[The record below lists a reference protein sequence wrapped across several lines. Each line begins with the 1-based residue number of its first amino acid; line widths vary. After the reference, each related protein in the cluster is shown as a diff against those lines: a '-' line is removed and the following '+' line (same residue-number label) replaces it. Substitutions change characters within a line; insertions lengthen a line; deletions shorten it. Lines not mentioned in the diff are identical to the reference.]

1 MIWVKRFFYVIGGFI
16 LLLLIALGVVW
27 AITSV
32 RLAKR
37 YDVAARPVTV
47 PTDSAGIARG
57 RHLAVAIGKCSACHG
72 HDFGGQLLGENLIFG
87 RLVASNLT
95 SGQGGRA
102 SFYDDPTLARAIRHG
117 INQDGKPLKVMPSEA
132 FQYLSDDDAGAL
144 VAYIRSLPAVN
155 RELPSTRVGPL
166 ARVLWLVADFPLI
179 PARLVDHQRV
189 PPVSMP
195 EAASAEYG
203 KYLADVGGC
212 TGCHGPGLSGGSMG
226 EDKPASNLTPAGI
239 GTWTEADF
247 VRALREGKR
256 PVGAD
261 IDSIAMPW
269 KLAGQMTD
277 SEIHAVWLFL
287 QSVPPKAFG
296 GR

>member
-16 LLLLIALGVVW
+16 LLLLVALGVVW

-32 RLAKR
+32 RMAKR

-57 RHLAVAIGKCSACHG
+57 RHLAFAIAKCAECHG
-72 HDFGGQLLGENLIFG
+72 QDLGGQLLGDNLIFG

-102 SFYDDPTLARAIRHG
+102 SLYDDAKLARAIRHG
-117 INQDGKPLKVMPSEA
+117 INQDGKPLRVMPSEA

-155 RELPSTRVGPL
+155 RELPSTRIGPM
-166 ARVLWLVADFPLI
+166 ARVLSLVTTFPLI
-179 PARLVDHQRV
+179 PPRVVDHQRV

-195 EAASAEYG
+195 ESASVAYG

-212 TGCHGPGLSGGSMG
+212 TGCHGPGLSGGSVG
-226 EDKPASNLTPAGI
+226 PGKPASNLTPAGI
-239 GTWTEADF
+239 GPWTEADF

-261 IDSIAMPW
+261 IDSISMPW

-287 QSVPPKAFG
+287 KSVPAKEFG
-296 GR
+296 NR

>member
-1 MIWVKRFFYVIGGFI
+1 MIWVKRFFYFIGGII
-16 LLLLIALGVVW
+16 LLLLVALGVVW

-32 RLAKR
+32 RMAKR

-47 PTDSAGIARG
+47 PSDSAGIARG
-57 RHLAVAIGKCSACHG
+57 RHIAFAIGKCTECHG
-72 HDFGGQLLGENLIFG
+72 QDLGGQLLGDNFIFG

-95 SGQGGRA
+95 TGQGGRA
-102 SFYDDPTLARAIRHG
+102 LLYDDPTLARAIRHG

-132 FQYLSDDDAGAL
+132 FQYLSDEDAGAL
-144 VAYIRSLPAVN
+144 VAYIRSIPAVN
-155 RELPSTRVGPL
+155 RELPSTRVGPM
-166 ARVLWLVADFPLI
+166 ARVLWLVTNFPLI
-179 PARLVDHQRV
+179 PARGVDHQRV

-195 EAASAEYG
+195 EAASVEYG
-203 KYLADVGGC
+203 KYLADVGSC

-226 EDKPASNLTPAGI
+226 SDKPASNLTPAGI

-261 IDSIAMPW
+261 IDSLAMPW
-269 KLAGQMTD
+269 KAVGKMTD

-287 QSVPPKAFG
+287 KSVPAKEFG

>member
-1 MIWVKRFFYVIGGFI
+1 MIWVKRFFYVIGGLI
-16 LLLLIALGVVW
+16 LLLLVSLGVIW
-27 AITSV
+27 AVTSV
-32 RLAKR
+32 RMAKR
-37 YDVAARPVTV
+37 YDVAARPIRV

-57 RHLAVAIGKCSACHG
+57 RHFAFAIGKCVDCHG
-72 HDFGGQLLGENLIFG
+72 QDLGGQLIGDNFIFG
-87 RLVASNLT
+87 RLVATNLT

-102 SFYDDPTLARAIRHG
+102 SLYDDPTLARAIRHG
-117 INQDGKPLKVMPSEA
+117 INQDGKPLRVMPSEA

-144 VAYIRSLPAVN
+144 VAYIRSLPPVD
-155 RELPSTRVGPL
+155 RQLPFTRIGPL
-166 ARVLWLVADFPLI
+166 ARVLSLLTTFPLI
-179 PARLVDHQRV
+179 PPRVVDHQRV

-195 EAASAEYG
+195 ESTSVEYG

-212 TGCHGPGLSGGSMG
+212 TGCHGPGLSGGSLG
-226 EDKPASNLTPAGI
+226 PGKPASNLTPAGI

-261 IDSIAMPW
+261 IDSTAMPW
-269 KLAGQMTD
+269 RLAGQMTD

-287 QSVPPKAFG
+287 KSVPAKEFG
-296 GR
+296 NR